1 MNKEVIVYTSNTC
14 PHCVSA
20 KDYLTQKGIVFT
32 EKNVSIDR
40 EARQE
45 LISQG
50 FTGVP
55 IIKIGDDVVV
65 GFKQDKLDELLAK

>member
-1 MNKEVIVYTSNTC
+1 MSKEVVVYTSNTC
-14 PHCVSA
+14 RYCKSA
-20 KDYLTQKGIVFT
+20 KDYLTQKGVAFT

-55 IIKIGDDVVV
+55 VIKIGGEVVV
-65 GFKQDKLDELLAK
+65 GFKPEKIDELLAK